1 MQTENKMAVMPVGR
15 LICQMSA
22 PPLTSMF
29 LQYSYNMID
38 SAFVAQLS
46 ESALT
51 AVSLSFP
58 ISLFERR
65 KGATWTRS
73 PSQFPPIARPLRPAS
88 SAPPFYMV
96 EGGTPNHINCFL
108 AVSGAPSI
116 SYSLLGKG
124 L

>member
-1 MQTENKMAVMPVGR
+1 MQSENKMAVMPVGR

-58 ISLFERR
+58 ITTLMCSASIWIGVGINVLIAGYLGKR
-65 KGATWTRS
+65 TRM
-73 PSQFPPIARPLRPAS
+73 PPTPPLRWACCCPLWWA
-88 SAPPFYMV
+88 F
-96 EGGTPNHINCFL
+96 F
-108 AVSGAPSI
+108 
-116 SYSLLGKG
+116 
-124 L
+124 